1 MASARKDFEGFVRW
15 LHLPENEVSSNVRR
29 LANLILSN
37 FDSVLATSRQ
47 RSQRSVLLAN
57 LAQRN
62 LLQTPDTLPE
72 IAPPAA
78 GGAWTWRRLHHLTIG
93 PFRGFRHPEPFDLQQ
108 RIILLYGPNGSG
120 KTSLC
125 EALEYALLGYVEEA
139 EAKRITAATYL
150 SNIHERRFAPPV
162 LRATDHQGNEINV
175 EANADSYRFCF
186 IEKNRI
192 DSFARIA
199 ARPTAQRAELIAT
212 LFGMEKFNEFVG
224 HFNGSMDDQLR
235 LATTKRML
243 LASKREALAQDQNTV
258 SNEAATLQVLDAE
271 EQSLALSYSEGI
283 TYENLKSLIGSTESP
298 GRLQQLNDILNA
310 VPPEILNVT
319 GQGLQELY
327 KEADVAREE
336 LEKLSASLD
345 TKANQ
350 VSFKDLYSAVIALQP
365 TEGNHCPACDTPL
378 DGPNHVLRNPYEKA
392 AAGLEQLGELADLQE
407 KQKQA
412 LEAMDQASRALQSK
426 LTDLLK
432 FLTLNAEQ
440 DSLVGNYLTALPET
454 VTGIWWTS
462 IYEANSKPELELPT
476 LEDILEVARRIE
488 GQDNASKLAL
498 KERQRNITERDRLTE
513 YQLLVQ
519 AQVSKRQTSIA
530 NIVMARQ
537 RIEAFEEQNATLI
550 QEATQE
556 GTDSEN
562 DTPIKGAYD
571 HFLLLLRQYR
581 DDLPGKLIAGLND
594 RAMMLYN
601 EFNRNDL
608 DADKLAVLH
617 LPLTGEQKIE
627 LSFRSNPQVRVDA
640 LRILSE
646 GHIRC
651 LGLAILLA
659 KSLSL
664 ESPVIVFD
672 DVINAIDHDHRRGI
686 RETIFESDHF
696 ENMQL
701 IVTCHSH
708 EFIKDIQQSLAQHT
722 RNDTNVYLIRNHI
735 GDYHPR
741 VNRNVPSRNYV
752 DMARTAREELNDR
765 GALDASRKAI
775 EMLTEKIWKWL
786 GSHGHGTINV
796 QLAGVGATPVLR
808 NLCEALRRKIIHSEN
823 FVHSNKALIVSALDR
838 VLGIPEQNL
847 VWLYLNKG
855 THEEADRND
864 FDADEVESVVVTL
877 EELESLDLRQSR

>member
-271 EQSLALSYSEGI
+271 ELSLALSYSEGI

-336 LEKLSASLD
+336 LEFWYF
-345 TKANQ
+345 
-350 VSFKDLYSAVIALQP
+350 FK
-365 TEGNHCPACDTPL
+365 
-378 DGPNHVLRNPYEKA
+378 
-392 AAGLEQLGELADLQE
+392 
-407 KQKQA
+407 
-412 LEAMDQASRALQSK
+412 
-426 LTDLLK
+426 
-432 FLTLNAEQ
+432 
-440 DSLVGNYLTALPET
+440 
-454 VTGIWWTS
+454 
-462 IYEANSKPELELPT
+462 
-476 LEDILEVARRIE
+476 
-488 GQDNASKLAL
+488 
-498 KERQRNITERDRLTE
+498 
-513 YQLLVQ
+513 
-519 AQVSKRQTSIA
+519 
-530 NIVMARQ
+530 
-537 RIEAFEEQNATLI
+537 
-550 QEATQE
+550 
-556 GTDSEN
+556 
-562 DTPIKGAYD
+562 
-571 HFLLLLRQYR
+571 
-581 DDLPGKLIAGLND
+581 
-594 RAMMLYN
+594 
-601 EFNRNDL
+601 
-608 DADKLAVLH
+608 
-617 LPLTGEQKIE
+617 
-627 LSFRSNPQVRVDA
+627 
-640 LRILSE
+640 
-646 GHIRC
+646 
-651 LGLAILLA
+651 
-659 KSLSL
+659 
-664 ESPVIVFD
+664 
-672 DVINAIDHDHRRGI
+672 
-686 RETIFESDHF
+686 
-696 ENMQL
+696 
-701 IVTCHSH
+701 
-708 EFIKDIQQSLAQHT
+708 
-722 RNDTNVYLIRNHI
+722 
-735 GDYHPR
+735 
-741 VNRNVPSRNYV
+741 
-752 DMARTAREELNDR
+752 
-765 GALDASRKAI
+765 
-775 EMLTEKIWKWL
+775 
-786 GSHGHGTINV
+786 
-796 QLAGVGATPVLR
+796 
-808 NLCEALRRKIIHSEN
+808 
-823 FVHSNKALIVSALDR
+823 
-838 VLGIPEQNL
+838 
-847 VWLYLNKG
+847 
-855 THEEADRND
+855 
-864 FDADEVESVVVTL
+864 
-877 EELESLDLRQSR
+877 